1 MTTAQRKKI
10 DHWTDLILG
19 AMPESDMETHAEE
32 QITILK
38 ESVAVL
44 ADLHTETLTVN
55 GGIKKLEKLADRAI
69 AFDAQEAGEVS
80 G

>member
-1 MTTAQRKKI
+1 MNTAQRKKI

-19 AMPESDMETHAEE
+19 AMPESNMEPHAEE

-38 ESVAVL
+38 DTVGVL
-44 ADLHTETLTVN
+44 ADLHTQTLTVN
-55 GGIKKLEKLADRAI
+55 GAIRKLEKLADRAVV
-69 AFDAQEAGEVS
+69 FDAQEAGGVS